1 MRTGRELIYSLYGD
15 DPRNK
20 LLKHRQGRKTAI
32 CKRTEDSRP
41 NSPKS
46 MKNDEED
53 DGGVVDREDETL
65 DGGGVGLAV
74 GDGALSV

>member
-1 MRTGRELIYSLYGD
+1 MYSLQGD
-15 DPRNK
+15 DPRNE
-20 LLKHRQGRKTAI
+20 LLENRQRRKPAI
-32 CKRTEDSRP
+32 SKWTEESRP